1 MKKSALLLAIPM
13 TLLPMNKA
21 GIVSEHPW
29 LWFWLTIA
37 LIGVIIA
44 MALARYLS
52 KPRKKMERESIQSLE
67 LRKKLLVD
75 ALKTLEKEHDEGKIP
90 DSYYESIKGD
100 FKKQAVGVLKELD
113 EKKNKKKKGKRKKEI
128 KRRKK

>member
-1 MKKSALLLAIPM
+1 MKKRVTLLAIPM
-13 TLLPMNKA
+13 TSLSMNEA

-37 LIGVIIA
+37 LIGIIIA

-52 KPRKKMERESIQSLE
+52 KPRKKMEKESIQSLE

-100 FKKQAVGVLKELD
+100 FKKQAVEVLKELD
-113 EKKNKKKKGKRKKEI
+113 EKKNEKP
-128 KRRKK
+128 